1 MNKQIS
7 VVLVGAGNRADVYAS
22 VALKQPEKLKVVGI
36 VDPDPIRRELMRN
49 KYNVPY
55 ENCFDDVLEFTKKD
69 KFADAVINGT
79 MDHQHVE
86 TSIPVLE
93 KGYDLLLE
101 KPFAVNEN
109 EMNKLLDVARTN
121 GSKVVIGHVLRYT
134 DFYRSIKDHIMSGKI
149 GRIISIETCEHVNYH
164 HMAVSYVRGKWRSE
178 KLCLAPML
186 LAKSCH
192 DIDIMLWMMNETSPL
207 SVSSFGSDFQF
218 GTERKPDGA
227 GRRCMVDCPYVDEC
241 IFSAKANYLAA
252 PRWKQYVWKCI
263 EGESEIT
270 EKTKEDSLKTDNP
283 YGKCVWDFERDGNV
297 DHQNVIINFSNGAIG
312 SFSMIGGSAKSE
324 RNIHIVGTKGEIKG
338 TFEDSQYVVRTMA
351 PSTKSG
357 YTETAYSLNQTGD
370 MIGAKGGHGGGDEK
384 LVLDFLDYLNGH
396 EPSVSCAT
404 LEDSV
409 ISHRTVF
416 AADRARKECRITD
429 IINR

>member
-1 MNKQIS
+1 MDKQIS
-7 VVLVGAGNRADVYAS
+7 VVLVGAGNRANVYAS
-22 VALKQPEKLKVVGI
+22 VSIKYPEKMKVVGI
-36 VDPDPIRRELMRN
+36 VDPDPVRRELMRS
-49 KYNVPY
+49 KYDVPH
-55 ENCFDDVLEFTKKD
+55 ENCFENVYDFVKRD

-79 MDHQHVE
+79 MDHLHVE
-86 TSIPVLE
+86 TSVPVLE

-101 KPFAVNEN
+101 KPFAVNET
-109 EMNKLLDVARTN
+109 EMNRLRECAAKN

-134 DFYRSIKDHIMSGKI
+134 DFYRAIKNHVLSGEI

-178 KLCLAPML
+178 KLCFAPML

-192 DIDIMLWMMNETSPL
+192 DMDIMLWMMKETYP
-207 SVSSFGSDFQF
+207 VAISSFGSDYQF
-218 GTERKPDGA
+218 GKDRKPDGA
-227 GRRCMVDCPYVDEC
+227 GSRCMVDCPYESEC

-252 PRWKQYVWKCI
+252 VRWQQYVWKSL
-263 EGESEIT
+263 EGMGELT
-270 EKTKEDSLKTDNP
+270 EEMKQNSLMTDNP

-297 DHQNVIINFSNGAIG
+297 DHQTVIVNFANGATG

-338 TFEDSQYVVRTMA
+338 TFEDSRYVVRSMA
-351 PSTKSG
+351 PSTKAG
-357 YTETAYSLNQTGD
+357 YAETVYDLNEKGD
-370 MIGAKGGHGGGDEK
+370 KIGATGGHGGGDTK

-396 EPSVSCAT
+396 ELSVSCAT

-409 ISHRTVF
+409 ISHRAVF
-416 AADRARKECRITD
+416 KAEQARKTNAVVNIE
-429 IINR
+429 